1 MRRIILTILL
11 MVFVTP
17 VTRAGYGENDTL
29 LLRFDGGAG
38 YGIFRDMG
46 ASPLTYKGLE
56 IHPGIGVEWR
66 QANWLLDGS
75 LHLSGG
81 AYGILF
87 RLQSLRVFGGQVD
100 AGVEL
105 LHKVYSRSGLTL
117 WAGGGV
123 NDLFDLRYNSALNN
137 SNVGMSNWVRLD
149 GSARAEY
156 TLGRWRFDARIGL
169 DLLSLNMRPG
179 FAYIDNYDHDISNP
193 VNDAGTHYSW
203 YVTGVPGVSTA
214 LGVRRLT
221 KHGNEVGLSYAWH
234 YITSR
239 VSSDGLS
246 APHRFNQASHALM
259 IHLLVPLK

>member
-1 MRRIILTILL
+1 MTVLL
-11 MVFVTP
+11 MVVATP
-17 VTRAGYGENDTL
+17 VTRAGCEENDTL

-87 RLQSLRVFGGQVD
+87 RLQSLRVFGGQVG

-105 LHKVYSRSGLTL
+105 LHKVYSRGGLTL

-137 SNVGMSNWVRLD
+137 SSVGMSNWVRLD
-149 GSARAEY
+149 GSARAE
-156 TLGRWRFDARIGL
+156 
-169 DLLSLNMRPG
+169 
-179 FAYIDNYDHDISNP
+179 
-193 VNDAGTHYSW
+193 
-203 YVTGVPGVSTA
+203 
-214 LGVRRLT
+214 
-221 KHGNEVGLSYAWH
+221 
-234 YITSR
+234 
-239 VSSDGLS
+239 
-246 APHRFNQASHALM
+246 
-259 IHLLVPLK
+259 